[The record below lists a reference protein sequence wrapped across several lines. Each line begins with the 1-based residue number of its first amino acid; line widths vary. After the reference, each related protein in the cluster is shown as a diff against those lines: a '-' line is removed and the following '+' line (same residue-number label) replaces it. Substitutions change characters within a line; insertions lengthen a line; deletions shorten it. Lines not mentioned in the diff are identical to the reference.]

1 MPTLT
6 LEQRCRARAL
16 GYLNRET
23 AFAAGLG
30 GDVAALQQ
38 FCAGQVTLDDSSL
51 RALAR
56 HMGLSERPKAGVKQ
70 AAA

>member
-6 LEQRCRARAL
+6 MEQRCRARAL

-38 FCAGQVTLDDSSL
+38 FCAGMVILDPAGL
-51 RALAR
+51 QNLAR